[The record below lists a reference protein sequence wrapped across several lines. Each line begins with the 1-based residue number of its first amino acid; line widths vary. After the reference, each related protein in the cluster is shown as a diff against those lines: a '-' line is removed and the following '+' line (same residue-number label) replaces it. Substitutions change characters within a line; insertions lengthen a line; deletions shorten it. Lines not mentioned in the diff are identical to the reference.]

1 MIIQL
6 IKNKEIA
13 MSIDK
18 LLENREYERAL
29 NRALRMK
36 LSVRENNLKHMV
48 DYCLNEDP
56 RFVAIQWAYDAA
68 EKLRRR
74 ASRREAMLQIVDELW
89 RQYCSCCGV
98 ENGYWR
104 KWVRLLIR
112 SIKHLNKEKEEEYF
126 HLFTGNARLW
136 RWYDIKE
143 AIEMAKRYPCHA
155 CYAAKWEIQARVGKG
170 DYDWFSYVPFLGLY
184 WKNKSRAK
192 IEKWLEQNFGQG
204 YNAQMIL
211 RQMESPSCIFI
222 CRSYDN
228 I

>member
-1 MIIQL
+1 
-6 IKNKEIA
+6 
-13 MSIDK
+13 MSINK
-18 LLENREYERAL
+18 FLEERKYESAL
-29 NRALRMK
+29 NRVLRMP
-36 LSVRENNLKHMV
+36 SSTREDNLKQFV
-48 DYCLNEDP
+48 NYCMDEDG
-56 RFVAIQWAYDAA
+56 RFRAIQWAYAAA

-104 KWVRLLIR
+104 KWVRLFMR
-112 SIKHLNKEKEEEYF
+112 SINYLCKEKQEEYF

-136 RWYDIKE
+136 RWYDIRE

-155 CYAAKWEIQARVGKG
+155 CYAAKWEIQARVEKG
-170 DYDWFSYVPFLGLY
+170 DHNWFSYVPFLGLY
-184 WKNKSRAK
+184 WKNKSKAK
-192 IEKWLEQNFGQG
+192 IEKWLKQNFGQG